1 MYHFDAL
8 TDFLDCLREKADI
21 PACECAV
28 TLEGEL
34 AYHHCA
40 GFSDAEGTRPAS
52 PSDTYWLY
60 SATKVA
66 TCTAGARLLEEGR
79 MRLTDP
85 VAAYLPEFR
94 DLTVRDPDGTVRP
107 ARTELLI
114 GHLFTMTG
122 GLDYDLAARP
132 HFQEALRSSGGS
144 TRELA
149 AALAADPLR
158 FDPGAHYLY
167 SMAHDVLGAVIGAV
181 TGGTLGAYIEEAVT
195 APLGMKDVTFHPT
208 AEQRGRL
215 SAQFAHTGPGGAAV
229 PIGQGNPYVFSDRYE
244 SGGAGLLATASDY
257 VKLPAALSLGGTSAG
272 GYRLLRPETVELMRA
287 PRLTG
292 APLRDFLARSPADR
306 DFNYGLGVRVLT
318 DGSRTAG
325 TPGQFGWDGAA
336 GAFLVVDPAH
346 RAALLYVQH
355 VCQSGPTF
363 QRLHPALRELFDSCL
378 TGKRPGKA
386 FDTFFQ

>member
-1 MYHFDAL
+1 MYNFDAL
-8 TDFLDCLREKADI
+8 TDFLDSLRERADI

-28 TLEGEL
+28 AVDGEL
-34 AYHHCA
+34 VYDRCA
-40 GFSDAEGTRPAS
+40 GFSDPEGTRPAS

-79 MRLTDP
+79 MALTDP
-85 VAAYLPEFR
+85 VSKYLPEFR
-94 DLTVRDPDGTVRP
+94 DLTVREPDGTVRP
-107 ARTELLI
+107 AKTELLV

-122 GLDYDLAARP
+122 GLDYDLASRP
-132 HFQEALRSSGGS
+132 HFQEALRASGGS

-167 SMAHDVLGAVIGAV
+167 SMAHDVLGAVIEAV
-181 TGGTLGAYIEEAVT
+181 TGGTLGEYIGEVVT
-195 APLGMKDVTFHPT
+195 APLGMRDVTFRPT
-208 AEQRGRL
+208 ADALRRL
-215 SAQFAHTGPGGAAV
+215 STQFAHSGPGGAAV
-229 PIGQGNPYVFSDRYE
+229 PIGQENPYRFSPRYE

-272 GYRLLRPETVELMRA
+272 GYRLLRPETVEMMRA

-292 APLRDFLARSPADR
+292 APLRDFLARSAADR
-306 DFNYGLGVRVLT
+306 GFNYGLGVRVLT
-318 DGSRTAG
+318 DRPNTAG

-336 GAFLVVDPAH
+336 GAFLIADPAH

-355 VCQSGPTF
+355 VCQSGVTF
-363 QRLHPALRELFDSCL
+363 QRLHPALREIFGEVLRRGGSVS
-378 TGKRPGKA
+378 
-386 FDTFFQ
+386 